1 MKFCSIRLFLF
12 KILFFRVYN
21 DGEMTPI
28 SWTEVEGQKFLVEEA
43 GEASNFSEV
52 VGNFSLSPEE
62 AYEMFK
68 NDGLSVGKRLY
79 FAACLP
85 PEKATIL
92 LLLDPDSRISQI
104 VSSRL
109 KKEKEKANGS
119 IIAA

>member
-1 MKFCSIRLFLF
+1 
-12 KILFFRVYN
+12 
-21 DGEMTPI
+21 MTAI

-43 GEASNFSEV
+43 GDASNFSEV

-68 NDGLSVGKRLY
+68 SDRLSVGKRLY
-79 FAACLP
+79 FAAYLP

-92 LLLDPDSRISQI
+92 LLLDPDGRISKI

-119 IIAA
+119 IVTA

>member
-1 MKFCSIRLFLF
+1 M
-12 KILFFRVYN
+12 N
-21 DGEMTPI
+21 PI